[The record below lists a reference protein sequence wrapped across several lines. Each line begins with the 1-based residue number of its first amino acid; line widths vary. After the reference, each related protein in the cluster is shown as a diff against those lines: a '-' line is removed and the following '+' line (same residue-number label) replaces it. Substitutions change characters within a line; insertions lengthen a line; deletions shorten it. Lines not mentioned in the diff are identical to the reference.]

1 MCRVSGAGGWRCGPE
16 AGPRTAMVETTIH
29 PQASSRPKEIFTMLR
44 KSPKFVALSL
54 ALALVAGLGLVNV
67 AAAGNYGNRPTAAS
81 PTLVDKAIEVN
92 TSGMYAGSFDV
103 LLCLVTK
110 YPDIVAT
117 LSQKGQYAV
126 FAPTDNAFAAIG
138 ITEANCE
145 SYQMANADAVKNILL
160 YHVTKGRKDAA
171 AVTTSSYLKMLNGD
185 TAEITSMGGKYYI
198 DGAEIIVTDVPASNG
213 LIHAVGGVLLP

>member
-1 MCRVSGAGGWRCGPE
+1 MA
-16 AGPRTAMVETTIH
+16 
-29 PQASSRPKEIFTMLR
+29 R
-44 KSPKFVALSL
+44 KPALFVTL
-54 ALALVAGLGLVNV
+54 ALLALIGVAGDAL
-67 AAAGNYGNRPTAAS
+67 AGNYGSRPAAAS

-92 TSGMYAGSFDV
+92 TSGTYAGSFDV

-126 FAPTDNAFAAIG
+126 FAPTDDAFAAIG
-138 ITEANCE
+138 ITEGNCA
-145 SYQMANADAVKNILL
+145 SYQAANADAVKNILL

-171 AVTTSSYLKMLNGD
+171 EVTMSSYLKMLNGQ

-213 LIHAVGGVLLP
+213 LIHAVAGVLLP